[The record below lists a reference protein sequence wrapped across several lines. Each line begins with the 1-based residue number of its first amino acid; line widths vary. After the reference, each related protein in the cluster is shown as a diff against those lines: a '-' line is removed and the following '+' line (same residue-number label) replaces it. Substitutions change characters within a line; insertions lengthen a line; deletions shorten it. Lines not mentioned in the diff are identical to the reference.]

1 MDLELLRERA
11 RILQNIRHFFTER
24 GYLELDTPAL
34 SPALIP
40 ETCLEVFKTD
50 YIKPGT
56 PQESKALYLVPSPEV
71 YIKRIIA
78 QHKVDVFQLSKCYR
92 NGESSARIHSPE
104 FTMLEYYTMNA
115 DYTDSMKITEKLFDF
130 LLPPSGQSRN
140 ADKENGGESR
150 SSEAA
155 GTEACTD
162 PWEFL
167 RPPFIRLR
175 MDDAFERYAGFRL
188 SKYASVEGLA
198 KQARRL
204 ELPESAENPF
214 DTWGIDD
221 LYELIF
227 VHTVEPNLPC
237 EKPVFLTD
245 YPAFVPCLAKDC
257 APQNEA
263 PETKSGISDSKS
275 HSPETANGA
284 LWKERWELYA
294 QGIELANCYTEEQ
307 SPETVRSYFETEG
320 LLKEKTAL
328 IPHAADSEY
337 WKIFKDFPSCSG
349 VAMGADRLIALLC
362 GRTSIEPIL
371 PFPLEL

>member
-34 SPALIP
+34 SPTLIP

-56 PQESKALYLVPSPEV
+56 PQERKALYLVPSPEV

-115 DYTDSMKITEKLFDF
+115 DYTDSMEITEKLFDF
-130 LLPPSGQSRN
+130 LLPPDGQSRN
-140 ADKENGGESR
+140 ADKENGGGSR
-150 SSEAA
+150 SSVAA
-155 GTEACTD
+155 GTEAGTD
-162 PWEFL
+162 PWNFL
-167 RPPFIRLR
+167 RPPFIRLT

-188 SKYASVEGLA
+188 SEYASVEGLA

-214 DTWGIDD
+214 DTWDIDD

-257 APQNEA
+257 APQNKA
-263 PETKSGISDSKS
+263 PETKKSK
-275 HSPETANGA
+275 P

-307 SPETVRSYFETEG
+307 SPETVRSYFEKEG

>member
-34 SPALIP
+34 SPSLIP

-56 PQESKALYLVPSPEV
+56 EGVHKALYLVPSPEV

-104 FTMLEYYTMNA
+104 FTMLEYYTVNA

-130 LLPPSGQSRN
+130 LLPPPIDGHSRN
-140 ADKENGGESR
+140 DDRQDRSTEENGTR
-150 SSEAA
+150 ACTKA
-155 GTEACTD
+155 GTD

-188 SKYASVEGLA
+188 SEYASVEGLTE
-198 KQARRL
+198 QARLL

-227 VHTVEPNLPC
+227 VHAVEPNLSC

-257 APQNEA
+257 PPQDGSA
-263 PETKSGISDSKS
+263 ETESRTPKTG
-275 HSPETANGA
+275 NGA

-294 QGIELANCYTEEQ
+294 CGMELANCYTEEQ
-307 SPETVRSYFETEG
+307 NPERVRSYFETEG

-328 IPHAADSEY
+328 VPHAADGEY
-337 WKIFKDFPSCSG
+337 WKIFKDFPLCSG
-349 VAMGADRLIALLC
+349 VALGADRLIALLC